1 MDHLLKNEARPLHGK
16 LTVAF
21 MNVEAFLRFDPVNP
35 TASRYVDED
44 FNRLWTTEVL
54 DGNRDS
60 VELRRASEL
69 RPILDTVD
77 FLLGIHSMQTVT
89 APLMMVG
96 PLSKGRLTHCI
107 DCLALNQ
114 NLKLL
119 GRSIIL
125 LVTKFL

>member
-1 MDHLLKNEARPLHGK
+1 M
-16 LTVAF
+16 AF
-21 MNVEAFLRFDPVNP
+21 MILEAFLSFDPENP
-35 TASRYVDED
+35 TASRYVEED

-60 VELRRASEL
+60 VELKRAREL
-69 RPILDTVD
+69 RPIVDTVD
-77 FLLGIHSMQTVT
+77 FLQDIHSMQTVT
-89 APLMMVG
+89 PPLMMAG

-107 DCLALNQ
+107 DCFPLNQ